1 MAEALVGLQPD
12 RSKSVKWLG
21 RIATVAAALL
31 MAGCQT
37 LVPKGPVQA
46 PQQPTTQQP
55 GPVTPGLPTD
65 TERHRVALLVP
76 MTGSNAGVGQSIAN
90 AANLAVLDTGGQRIR
105 ITTYDTATGA
115 AAAAQRALADGNK
128 LILGPLLADDVRLVA
143 PYAQR
148 ASVPLISF
156 SNDTAVA
163 GKGTYVMGYSP
174 VQSID
179 RVVRFARSKGMTRF
193 AGLVP
198 TGLYGQRTSTAMI
211 RSVESAGGQVVTMQ
225 NFDRS
230 QKSLSA
236 AITRMPRDSAYE
248 AILIADSGRIA
259 VQAVPLI
266 RKNGG
271 ASARILGTE
280 LWNTEPNLAGSPAMS
295 GAWFASVSDGRY
307 RQLVSK
313 YRARY
318 GTGPY
323 RIASLGYDAVL
334 LVTRISQDWKVG
346 TAFPVQRLSDDSG
359 FSGIDGAFR
368 FGEDGVADRALEVQ
382 QIGSGGFTVVSP
394 APARFGH

>member
-37 LVPKGPVQA
+37 LVPKGPA
-46 PQQPTTQQP
+46 QQPGPVVTQQP

-65 TERHRVALLVP
+65 SERHRIALLVP

-90 AANLAVLDTGGQRIR
+90 AANLAVLDTGGKRIR

-148 ASVPLISF
+148 AGVPLVSF

-163 GKGTYVMGYSP
+163 GNGTFVMGYSP

-198 TGLYGQRTSTAMI
+198 TGLYGQRASTAMI
-211 RSVESAGGQVVTMQ
+211 RSVENAGGQVVTMQ

-230 QKSLSA
+230 QKSLSGA
-236 AITRMPRDSAYE
+236 VTRMARDSAYE
-248 AILIADSGRIA
+248 AVLIADSGRIA
-259 VQAVPLI
+259 MQAVPLI

-271 ASARILGTE
+271 ESARILGTE
-280 LWNTEPNLAGSPAMS
+280 LWNTEPNLAANAGMH
-295 GAWFASVSDGRY
+295 GAWFASVSDGLY
-307 RQLVSK
+307 RQLATK

-318 GTGPY
+318 GTSPY

-334 LVTRISQDWKVG
+334 LVTRIAQDWKVG
-346 TAFPVQRLSDDSG
+346 SAFPVKRLNDDGG

-368 FGEDGVADRALEVQ
+368 FGSDGVAERALEVQ
-382 QIGSGGFTVVSP
+382 QVGSGGFSVVSP
-394 APARFGH
+394 APARFGN